1 MRKRF
6 ISVCIV
12 VILVFSICGCA
23 QTGENTLVAE
33 TETEINELIEEE
45 FCEGGT
51 NQDKEITEEKEE
63 TPQNNGVQQAED
75 DESVEPIYIIE
86 PGLTQDDTYEMQDW
100 QQAYAKY
107 AEELEAEYQNDKWL
121 NDIDIAYSL
130 IYVDEDDI
138 PEIVIYASFSMY
150 HILTFHNGE
159 IDELKTDRTTVC
171 YMEKQNLIDNYSG
184 AMGFYHDYIYS
195 IENGKWVY
203 VTGGEYYDK
212 YDDEQWAYDF
222 TYRWEDEEVTE
233 AVYEQ
238 KLKEVFDTEQAVEPE
253 NFVSLEEMLSL
264 FQM

>member
-1 MRKRF
+1 MKKKV
-6 ISVCIV
+6 ISI
-12 VILVFSICGCA
+12 ILIGIMMHSVYACGSI
-23 QTGENTLVAE
+23 TPEEVEDTLPNSE
-33 TETEINELIEEE
+33 
-45 FCEGGT
+45 
-51 NQDKEITEEKEE
+51 
-63 TPQNNGVQQAED
+63 VQLTAD
-75 DESVEPIYIIE
+75 DEIAEPIHIIK

-121 NDIDIAYSL
+121 NDIDITYSL

-138 PEIVIYASFSMY
+138 PELVIDAGFSMY
-150 HILTFHNGE
+150 HILTFHDGE
-159 IDELKTDRTTVC
+159 IDELKTDRATAC
-171 YMEKQNLIDNYSG
+171 YMERQNLLDDDNG

-203 VTGGEYYDK
+203 VPGGEIFERH
-212 YDDEQWAYDF
+212 DDTNREYFDF
-222 TYRWEDEEVTE
+222 RWEGAEVPE

-238 KLKEVFDTEQAVEPE
+238 KLRKVFDKEQSMEPE